1 MRKRDQSK
9 NKFYVILPGRG
20 LLKFTL
26 TLFTKW
32 VSELMHQI
40 EEVGCVGCCPGY
52 SRSSRALIRQDS
64 FGSFNDASPHAAT
77 TCSKVLFFFNAPSS
91 NRAYG
96 SPVHGFPMFFTAR
109 LAPVSILRWL
119 EFYTSQV
126 DGRENPSK
134 NGHTLLFGY
143 EPYIVYADVYA
154 HSPL

>member
-64 FGSFNDASPHAAT
+64 FGSFNDASPHAAIWREYSRPIASGVNPFAASGT
-77 TCSKVLFFFNAPSS
+77 RT
-91 NRAYG
+91 
-96 SPVHGFPMFFTAR
+96 SP
-109 LAPVSILRWL
+109 
-119 EFYTSQV
+119 
-126 DGRENPSK
+126 
-134 NGHTLLFGY
+134 
-143 EPYIVYADVYA
+143 
-154 HSPL
+154 